1 MESSTNP
8 WPRRKRAILLLGAT
22 NPLVYLVDPQLAKVF
37 LSDTSK
43 YAKSPMFGPL
53 SQLLQQGLLLSEGNQ
68 WKKHRKTLST
78 TFRYDFIISQLP
90 LIADTARHIL
100 SKEIEAQKGKN
111 VHIFALYQM
120 ITGELVFRIFFGE
133 VLEGV
138 TIDGMAPTA
147 FLTSLLEQAVN
158 VARSPEN
165 ILFGMKG
172 VKLGLFKRDRIY
184 FEKSKKFLAFCTE
197 MIQLKKKKIEEQ
209 GSTAGGAASDLLT
222 LLLQGQ
228 KEDKG
233 TKDEFSDEEIL
244 HEFVTFFFAG
254 MDTTGHMLGFA
265 TYYFSQQSEE
275 VQRAVM
281 READELAQAGSNI
294 SSELLNKAE
303 TMFPRTVVAE
313 KLQIEDLTLKKGT
326 MVNTLF
332 LANNFNP
339 KYHPDPYRFN
349 MNRWIQGH
357 PDFEEVVQKNPFIYT
372 SFSAGLRNCIGQHL
386 AMIEGKIIWS
396 IFLSTYKFAVPAG
409 YKMQFKIATLYG
421 PRETLYLDIEKK

>member
-1 MESSTNP
+1 
-8 WPRRKRAILLLGAT
+8 
-22 NPLVYLVDPQLAKVF
+22 
-37 LSDTSK
+37 
-43 YAKSPMFGPL
+43 
-53 SQLLQQGLLLSEGNQ
+53 
-68 WKKHRKTLST
+68 
-78 TFRYDFIISQLP
+78 
-90 LIADTARHIL
+90 
-100 SKEIEAQKGKN
+100 
-111 VHIFALYQM
+111 
-120 ITGELVFRIFFGE
+120 
-133 VLEGV
+133 
-138 TIDGMAPTA
+138 
-147 FLTSLLEQAVN
+147 
-158 VARSPEN
+158 
-165 ILFGMKG
+165 MKG
-172 VKLGLFKRDRIY
+172 VKLGLFKRDRVY
-184 FEKSKKFLAFCTE
+184 FEKSKKFLAFCTK
-197 MIQLKKKKIEEQ
+197 MIQLKKKKIEEK
-209 GSTAGGAASDLLT
+209 GSTAGGAAPDLLT

-303 TMFPRTVVAE
+303 TIHAFLKETLRIAPPAAAVFPRTVVAE

-372 SFSAGLRNCIGQHL
+372 PF
-386 AMIEGKIIWS
+386 
-396 IFLSTYKFAVPAG
+396 PAG
-409 YKMQFKIATLYG
+409 QGIA
-421 PRETLYLDIEKK
+421 LDSTWR